1 MHRSRRRLIACA
13 APLLAACA
21 ADLARHRGTPLTELA
36 RSLGV
41 CATTY
46 AVIKGGRIL
55 APVAVSG
62 CSDRPPPPTDAI
74 FQAASLTKPVVAS
87 AVLRLVLSGQLE
99 LQAPVSRYLPQG
111 YLHFHSVLAR
121 RPGDP
126 SDRVAHETLARMPL
140 GTLLNHTSGLPNWS
154 ARPMVP
160 AFAPGARWQ
169 YSGEGYMVLQAVI
182 EAVTGQSFERFMQDS
197 VFEVCGMHDT
207 SLTRPASKA
216 ARMQTGVAGWLSPS
230 PARFETPVA
239 AASLYTTAED
249 YARFMAE
256 FLADARRVVLTMS
269 APVTA
274 DAALGLEW
282 SFGWG
287 VERTARG
294 VVLWQW
300 GNNPGFRS
308 FAMLLP
314 ESGDGFVVLT
324 NGERG
329 LAMAVPIADAVLP
342 GSHPAFRFRMLG

>member
-21 ADLARHRGTPLTELA
+21 TDLARHRGTPLTELA
-36 RSLGV
+36 HSLDV

-62 CSDRPPPPTDAI
+62 CSDHPPPPTDAI
-74 FQAASLTKPVVAS
+74 FQAASLSKPVVAS

-111 YLHFHSVLAR
+111 YVHFHSVLAR

-126 SDRVAHETLARMPL
+126 SDRVAPASLAGMPIA
-140 GTLLNHTSGLPNWS
+140 TLLNHSSGLPNWS

-169 YSGEGYMVLQAVI
+169 YSGEGYMLLQAVI
-182 EAVTGQSFERFMQDS
+182 EAVTGQSFERFMQAT
-197 VFEVCGMHDT
+197 VFGPSGMRDT
-207 SLTRPASKA
+207 SLTWPASQA
-216 ARMQTGVAGWLSPS
+216 ARVQAGRAGLMSPR
-230 PARFETPVA
+230 PARFESPVA

-249 YARFMAE
+249 YARFIAA
-256 FLADARRVVLTMS
+256 FLADPRRVALTMA
-269 APVTA
+269 APVTV

-282 SFGWG
+282 GHGWG
-287 VERTARG
+287 IERTPRG

-300 GNNPGFRS
+300 GNNPGFRA
-308 FAMLLP
+308 FAMVSP
-314 ESGDGFVVLT
+314 ESGDGFVVFT

-329 LAMAVPIADAVLP
+329 LAMALPIADEVLP
-342 GSHPAFRFRMLG
+342 GDHPAFGFRMLG